1 MNYFQELRNINNR
14 IATIT
19 EELFRIT
26 GLPLFQSY
34 EQRLKADID
43 RLLTDSVGISDVID
57 SRN

>member
-19 EELFRIT
+19 EELFRVT

-34 EQRLKADID
+34 EQRLKAEID